1 MDGTYNNP
9 YAQGQSQ
16 SPLSPQTPGGYQVNV
31 SRQKTRKWV
40 QAPVQNYDGDDWGAD
55 EFDDDE
61 PPPPPPPVSRV
72 TTGLRSVGQRPSESY
87 GPSPRLAAAVAS
99 SSRGSSGPPSLQLET
114 QHPAEP
120 SNAAPPEQLYNVS
133 SPVAGRN
140 GSPVPVSS
148 GAGSSKPPSF
158 QQQPE
163 VRSSTPQ
170 SPSSSA
176 RASPSIRPDL
186 YRHID
191 DERKLGGSPLSITEN
206 VAPRPNDRSSPPVHE
221 PSRQGHGQG
230 DDPVVD
236 RVQKQ
241 PTFDSILAKRDEL
254 HVGQSGSNDAP
265 VLDSAETW
273 QQINNPKEES
283 VLHSPTDI
291 DRKRMSVSPQLPDVA
306 RMSVF
311 GADFFSSDS
320 GNSNAQGPVKQE
332 QPLASKQSI
341 NTTANLST
349 LNEKPQEGEVDGN
362 ESRLGN
368 ASSNQSS
375 LIPANDPRS
384 VPPLRTPSPNT
395 KGLYP
400 SLGDPASGSAATGSK
415 ITPTEPLH
423 PQPSDYSPSN
433 YEPNSAL
440 TQGTMNTFNSS
451 PIKESDVLSEEIMR
465 SLSPIAPTPNSA
477 LARPA
482 PENTQSLT
490 PGGQNEMRNSSYT
503 LSDYDNYWAD
513 SIGKPEQ
520 GKEKLQAA
528 NAPVNEPQQEP
539 TEQPLPGDLAS
550 SGPKPASPPDSPNAE
565 SRRRFSWEAGF
576 DSPPKILPVEAPA
589 GNVNKE
595 ASAPGSPSPVVST
608 DAPSSQNP
616 VSIDTSQTNESPQNI
631 EAPKIIIPPS
641 GAISHQVSKASTLPP
656 SQQQTTLEP
665 PSPVSVEHND
675 STPQAI
681 ADRRPSVVDD
691 KPLAKTSSTL
701 APTTPPPEI
710 SGRSIPSSSEF
721 PQTTPW
727 RDIMTLATP
736 VQRTLK
742 FEAGRDTHQ
751 AWESGLDNW
760 LSSLMIEHPEYA
772 NSTASFSG
780 VGGMPASQKGHASG
794 PSVSHTQQYFNASSP
809 TTGQPAAGRSRV
821 ASSVPSGS
829 SGFGNSSNQ
838 IGTKSKE
845 LMQSAGKMGKGLFS
859 KGKSK
864 LRGTGDKGEPTS
876 PVQTKFKTERRAS
889 WGLDRLARSRA
900 DETSEKDVVNSR
912 PSTQSYHAPQS
923 SQSSSIPPFG
933 PVPPTGESG
942 KQIALR
948 ESDEPQFLQDA
959 SAVPSREHD
968 DRSQWYIP
976 TPIDESTWDPFR
988 ETNLDNFKASKES
1001 RALVTNDDQPQQEAS
1016 VEAPFSKPLS
1026 GGAPPVPD
1034 RGSVRMVPSEE
1045 HSGSSHQPMSVY
1057 ATVTSQETPR
1067 DVQHEPQPRS
1077 PTQPT
1082 DLSITPQRHSS
1093 FVGLPLIR
1101 RGSTFDVNPRPTAV
1115 ERRPTEPIDERVSAD
1130 DEGYDEILRQQGTI
1144 TSEVTVGST
1153 LVGTDSIAPDKEY
1166 KKDVDDPETP
1176 AMTPERQRRASQQR
1190 SPQAV
1195 PRHSLQ
1201 MHPVNQGPMPP
1212 HNPEYQNPS
1221 LPLLPPHLM
1230 GGGGNPVQRLPP
1242 SGPWKLEESHLSEPL
1257 HRVTPKASPLLPSG
1271 QWKLEESH
1279 LAEPLHVVNRN
1290 RAGTNASQIS
1300 QRSQHSRHSQHDPS
1314 FGYNKETGDVPASP
1328 SSSSATPYQHHHQR
1342 QKPSE
1347 VPPSTTNRYPGL
1359 FSGQQP
1365 PQGNS
1370 QETRSGLASQVA
1382 GRLSHEEGISRTGTS
1397 GNEVPG
1403 DDRGR
1408 SRGASALF
1416 KDIGHRFRK
1425 SSTERQRTPVDN
1437 YNPYQPPQLPEAN
1450 HDAASVSS
1458 VATDGT
1464 NDRKKS
1470 RASFMLGLRNKQSR
1484 EKLSMPPPPRPEDSR
1499 PHTAIEDKRA
1509 SRINPGLGID
1519 SAQSRPSGVPRAATS
1534 NLANE
1539 LSQNGSATPPPK
1551 KRFSAFNA
1559 KAAMTNVFNRPS
1571 SGTYAKPGTPT
1582 TSRPISSHLGV
1593 QQPVSLE
1600 RSHPG
1605 FERSNTAGPTFNQML
1620 STLPNAPPAD
1630 ASDRRTRRGSAAGL
1644 ISGLLG
1650 HGHKSKEGQQSASP
1664 QMQQHLAQQSH
1675 DRHPSELQL
1684 NPSQHGMPQ
1693 SQDQSPSGPQ
1703 LPTPVL
1709 QMPGAFPETPGIPT
1723 PQSDVPPLASPQ
1735 PQRPQPFVNQQPPMV
1750 RQMVGDAV
1758 PREQSPMLTSRTS
1771 SGAIRE
1777 SQHAQTVYRNSRPSP
1792 LGFGSTTPAGTPP
1805 IVMTIDHSRHST
1817 PQTPFSVGQGFHDP
1831 RTEGMRSISPAASG
1845 IRSAP
1850 TTQTSFNIPNTAPT
1864 TQTSFHHPSQSF
1876 EKLSQHMQEIAPIQ
1890 RPVTDSPNMS
1900 FRQNARPGQIALD
1913 DGMPLSPVSQASKT
1927 GPPSVS
1933 SMATQS
1939 PRLNSSFPTSGR
1951 RQSSQISQPETP
1963 VIPAAS
1969 TSPPVQAFTSRMGI
1983 LPQQQQ
1989 SSNFS
1994 SQAGPPRQGAYQ
2006 MASGRLPMQMQG
2018 PDGNPPVPPKNETSH
2033 LQQPQVV
2040 DQPARQGSPG
2050 VSKWKG
2056 LKNRMSAQVVHKS
2069 QPSQGKTEAD
2079 KDKLT
2084 ASKILGAFKRGS
2096 KENRQSMV
2104 IPDFQAYQQ
2113 HQMGAPQQR
2122 QPLQQHSTAQVPY
2135 GQAQSPR
2142 PSSNVGGQPFG
2153 QAATSRPLSHLSN
2166 QSTAQLQYKRQSS
2179 MFISP
2184 PLPQQQIRSSSGSI
2198 PQGQLGM
2205 HSPQHVLVYQPPQP
2219 QGEFLPPNSP
2229 TDPTHRSPRQQGHY
2243 QSPPQHQGQFQ
2254 SPSLQQR
2261 QFPSPP
2267 PQQGQFGSP
2276 IQHQGQ
2282 IHAPIQIQGQF
2293 QSPPQSQG
2301 QWQHQTHSLGNQP
2314 LPTQSRQASYPG
2326 QWQGTIGQSPNSPAH
2341 QSPRHSHF
2349 SQQPYSPQPGHPSQ
2363 QMVHGEESHP
2373 VHVSTPDTVH
2383 APTPVHAPSPRPSL
2397 LNLLASGS
2405 IDTEGPQQ
2413 ENRGHTDLYSGGT
2426 NGNPRASAS
2435 SSPNEHISPEIGTE
2449 QNGGLKNQV
2458 PSLPMPVFASESVG
2472 EIFIGAGSTTDASR
2486 GYSPKAE
2493 ESQGVSISPPT
2504 ATTRNASSGPT
2515 RPSPPSIG
2523 DSRAPS
2529 QPKPSGGPSFHAEL
2543 ENTEDARKRTLRL
2556 NSQEEKIHYDPNAD
2570 SDGEVPAQMSA
2581 TSYPGQEWNPYGMT
2595 EVGDWNE
2602 ALYR

>member
-16 SPLSPQTPGGYQVNV
+16 SPLSPQRPGGYQVNV

-99 SSRGSSGPPSLQLET
+99 SSRSSSGPPSLQLET
-114 QHPAEP
+114 QHPAGS
-120 SNAAPPEQLYNVS
+120 SNAAPPEQIYSVS

-140 GSPVPVSS
+140 GSPAPVSS
-148 GAGSSKPPSF
+148 GDGSAKPPSF

-170 SPSSSA
+170 SPSGSA

-206 VAPRPNDRSSPPVHE
+206 IAPRPNDCSTPPVHE
-221 PSRQGHGQG
+221 PSRQAYGQG

-254 HVGQSGSNDAP
+254 HVGQPGSNDVP
-265 VLDSAETW
+265 FLDSAETS
-273 QQINNPKEES
+273 QQINNPEEES

-320 GNSNAQGPVKQE
+320 SNSNAHGPIKQE
-332 QPLASKQSI
+332 QPSAPKQPIS
-341 NTTANLST
+341 TPANLST
-349 LNEKPQEGEVDGN
+349 LKEKPQEGEDDGN
-362 ESRLGN
+362 GSRVGN
-368 ASSNQSS
+368 ASPGQSS
-375 LIPANDPRS
+375 LVPANDPRS

-400 SLGDPASGSAATGSK
+400 PLGDPASDSTATGSK

-423 PQPSDYSPSN
+423 PRPSDYSPSN

-490 PGGQNEMRNSSYT
+490 PGGQNGMRNSSYT

-513 SIGKPEQ
+513 SIDKPEQ
-520 GKEKLQAA
+520 GQEKLQATS
-528 NAPVNEPQQEP
+528 APVNEPQQEP
-539 TEQPLPGDLAS
+539 TEHPLPGGLAS
-550 SGPKPASPPDSPNAE
+550 SGPKFASPPDSPNAE
-565 SRRRFSWEAGF
+565 ARRRFSWEAGF

-589 GNVNKE
+589 EDLNKE
-595 ASAPGSPSPVVST
+595 VSAPGSPSPVASPNVQS
-608 DAPSSQNP
+608 PQNP
-616 VSIDTSQTNESPQNI
+616 VSIDTSKSNESSRNI

-641 GAISHQVSKASTLPP
+641 GGISHQVSKASTLPP

-675 STPQAI
+675 SMPQVK

-691 KPLAKTSSTL
+691 KPLAKTSSNL
-701 APTTPPPEI
+701 ASTTPPPEK
-710 SGRSIPSSSEF
+710 SGRSIPSGSEF

-760 LSSLMIEHPEYA
+760 LSSLMVEHPEYA

-780 VGGMPASQKGHASG
+780 AGGMPASQKGHAAG

-809 TTGQPAAGRSRV
+809 TTGQPAAGRSRL

-829 SGFGNSSNQ
+829 GGFGNSSNQ

-876 PVQTKFKTERRAS
+876 PVQTKLKAERRAS
-889 WGLDRLARSRA
+889 WGLDRLARSRG
-900 DETSEKDVVNSR
+900 DETSEKDVVDSR

-933 PVPPTGESG
+933 PVASIGESG

-948 ESDEPQFLQDA
+948 ESDEPQFLQNA
-959 SAVPSREHD
+959 SAIPSREHD

-988 ETNLDNFKASKES
+988 ETNLANCKASTES
-1001 RALVTNDDQPQQEAS
+1001 RALVTNDDQSQQEGS
-1016 VEAPFSKPLS
+1016 FEAPFSKP
-1026 GGAPPVPD
+1026 VPD
-1034 RGSVRMVPSEE
+1034 SGRVRMVPSEE
-1045 HSGSSHQPMSVY
+1045 HYGSSHQPTSVY
-1057 ATVTSQETPR
+1057 ATVTSQEKPR
-1067 DVQHEPQPRS
+1067 DVQYELQPRS

-1082 DLSITPQRHSS
+1082 DSSVTPQRHSS

-1101 RGSTFDVNPRPTAV
+1101 RGSTFDVNPRTTAI
-1115 ERRPTEPIDERVSAD
+1115 ERRTTEPIDERVSAD
-1130 DEGYDEILRQQGTI
+1130 PEDYDQILRQQGTI

-1153 LVGTDSIAPDKEY
+1153 LVGTDSIATDKEY

-1201 MHPVNQGPMPP
+1201 MHPVNQGPMPTQ
-1212 HNPEYQNPS
+1212 NPEYQNPS

-1290 RAGTNASQIS
+1290 RAGTNASQVS
-1300 QRSQHSRHSQHDPS
+1300 QRSQRSRHSQHDLS
-1314 FGYNKETGDVPASP
+1314 FGYNKETGDVPTSP
-1328 SSSSATPYQHHHQR
+1328 SSSSTTQYQHHQR

-1347 VPPSTTNRYPGL
+1347 VPPSTANRYPGL
-1359 FSGQQP
+1359 FPGQQR
-1365 PQGNS
+1365 PQSNS
-1370 QETRSGLASQVA
+1370 QETPPGQGSQIA
-1382 GRLSHEEGISRTGTS
+1382 RRLSHEEGISKTGTG

-1437 YNPYQPPQLPEAN
+1437 YNPYQPPQLPEAS

-1458 VATDGT
+1458 VATDGA

-1470 RASFMLGLRNKQSR
+1470 RASFMLGLRSKQSR
-1484 EKLSMPPPPRPEDSR
+1484 EKLSIPPRPEDSR
-1499 PHTAIEDKRA
+1499 PHTAMEDKRA
-1509 SRINPGLGID
+1509 SRLTPGLGID
-1519 SAQSRPSGVPRAATS
+1519 SAQLRPTGIPRAATS

-1539 LSQNGSATPPPK
+1539 LSQNGSTTLPPK

-1559 KAAMTNVFNRPS
+1559 KVAMTNVFNRPS
-1571 SGTYAKPGTPT
+1571 SGLYAKPGSPT
-1582 TSRPISSHLGV
+1582 SSRPISSHLGV

-1600 RSHPG
+1600 RSHTG

-1620 STLPNAPPAD
+1620 PTLPNVHPAGAP
-1630 ASDRRTRRGSAAGL
+1630 DRRTRRGSAAGL

-1650 HGHKSKEGQQSASP
+1650 HGHKSKEVQQSASS
-1664 QMQQHLAQQSH
+1664 QMQQHLAQQTH
-1675 DRHPSELQL
+1675 DRRPSGSQSNL
-1684 NPSQHGMPQ
+1684 SQHEMLQPQ
-1693 SQDQSPSGPQ
+1693 DRSLSGPQ
-1703 LPTPVL
+1703 LPTPAL

-1723 PQSDVPPLASPQ
+1723 PQSDAPPPVSL
-1735 PQRPQPFVNQQPPMV
+1735 QRPQPFVNQPPSMV
-1750 RQMVGDAV
+1750 CQMTDDAV
-1758 PREQSPMLTSRTS
+1758 PKERSPILTSRTS
-1771 SGAIRE
+1771 AGAIRE
-1777 SQHAQTVYRNSRPSP
+1777 GQHAQAAYRNSRPSP
-1792 LGFGSTTPAGTPP
+1792 LGFGSTTPVGTPP
-1805 IVMTIDHSRHST
+1805 IVMTIDHSRHGT
-1817 PQTPFSVGQGFHDP
+1817 PQTPFSVGQGIHDP
-1831 RTEGMRSISPAASG
+1831 RTERMRSISPAASG

-1850 TTQTSFNIPNTAPT
+1850 TTQTSFNIPSTTPT
-1864 TQTSFHHPSQSF
+1864 TQTSFHHPSRSL
-1876 EKLSQHMQEIAPIQ
+1876 ERLSQHMQEIAPIQ
-1890 RPVTDSPNMS
+1890 RPTTDSPNMS
-1900 FRQNARPGQIALD
+1900 FRQNARPGHIVSD
-1913 DGMPLSPVSQASKT
+1913 DGMPLSPVSQISKT

-1963 VIPAAS
+1963 IIPVAC

-1983 LPQQQQ
+1983 PPQQQH
-1989 SSNFS
+1989 SSNFL
-1994 SQAGPPRQGAYQ
+1994 SQADLPQQGAYQ
-2006 MASGRLPMQMQG
+2006 MASGRPPMQMQES
-2018 PDGNPPVPPKNETSH
+2018 DGDPQVPPKDETSH

-2040 DQPARQGSPG
+2040 DQQARQGSHG

-2056 LKNRMSAQVVHKS
+2056 LKNRMSAQVAHKS

-2122 QPLQQHSTAQVPY
+2122 QPLQQHSTTQVPY
-2135 GQAQSPR
+2135 GQAQSPG
-2142 PSSNVGGQPFG
+2142 PSSNVGGQLFG
-2153 QAATSRPLSHLSN
+2153 QTATSRPSSHLTN
-2166 QSTAQLQYKRQSS
+2166 QSPAQLQYKRQSS

-2184 PLPQQQIRSSSGSI
+2184 PLPQQQFHDSSGSI
-2198 PQGQLGM
+2198 SQGQPGI
-2205 HSPQHVLVYQPPQP
+2205 HSPQRVLAYQPPQP
-2219 QGEFLPPNSP
+2219 QGELLPSNSP
-2229 TDPTHRSPRQQGHY
+2229 TGPIHRSPQQQEHY
-2243 QSPPQHQGQFQ
+2243 QSPPQHQYQFQSSPPQGHFQ

-2267 PQQGQFGSP
+2267 QQQGQSGSP
-2276 IQHQGQ
+2276 AQHQSQ
-2282 IHAPIQIQGQF
+2282 VHAPIQIQGQF

-2301 QWQHQTHSLGNQP
+2301 QWQHQTHSPENQS

-2349 SQQPYSPQPGHPSQ
+2349 SQQPYSPQPRHPSQ

-2405 IDTEGPQQ
+2405 IDNEGLQQ
-2413 ENRGHTDLYSGGT
+2413 EDRGHTGLYSDGT
-2426 NGNPRASAS
+2426 SGNPQASAS
-2435 SSPNEHISPEIGTE
+2435 SSPNEQIPPEIGTQ
-2449 QNGGLKNQV
+2449 QNGGSKNQA
-2458 PSLPMPVFASESVG
+2458 PSLPMPVFASDPVVG
-2472 EIFIGAGSTTDASR
+2472 GFMGAGSVTNANR

-2504 ATTRNASSGPT
+2504 VMTGNASSGLI
-2515 RPSPPSIG
+2515 RPSPSDAG

-2529 QPKPSGGPSFHAEL
+2529 QPKPRPSEGPSFHAEL

-2570 SDGEVPAQMSA
+2570 SDGEMPAQMSA